1 MRAEAW
7 QPGSW
12 ALLAGATDSDR
23 QYQNLV
29 ARAREGDPSAFDE
42 IVRRHYRR
50 VFKLAYRV
58 LRRREEAED
67 VTQEAFVRA
76 FSRLRQLSHEAAV
89 GQWLGRI
96 AVNLCLTRLKSKA
109 ENVELA
115 ADPASLARED
125 GSAEEPGRSERIA
138 RIREMI
144 GRLPPKYRVAVVAYH
159 MEGRSYSEAARLLGV
174 PVLTF
179 RTRLYRGRKMLRDLL
194 R

>member
-1 MRAEAW
+1 VRAEAW
-7 QPGSW
+7 LPHPW
-12 ALLAGATDSDR
+12 VLLAGAADR
-23 QYQNLV
+23 GREERSLV

-67 VTQEAFVRA
+67 VTQEAFLRA
-76 FSRLRQLSHEAAV
+76 FSRLRQLSHEGAV

-96 AVNLCLTRLKSKA
+96 AVNLCLTRLKSRSEEA
-109 ENVELA
+109 ELA
-115 ADPASLARED
+115 ADPAAVARGEN
-125 GSAEEPGRSERIA
+125 SAEDPGRNERIA

-144 GRLPPKYRVAVVAYH
+144 GRLPPKYRVAVIAYH
-159 MEGRSYSEAARLLGV
+159 MEGRSYREAARLLGI